1 MNIAEIL
8 KYCPKGTKLYSTVVG
23 EVTLD
28 KIDINEKFPIIAH
41 KCDGRTTSFTEE
53 GCYVNYPDSECT
65 IFPSKDQRDWS
76 KFRLPTKPGD
86 IMMMVDGSCP
96 FITTNVF
103 NKNAPICYCSI
114 GSDGKLVVHHTWYNN
129 FYIPASEEAKKKLFD
144 KIAEAGYKW
153 NADTLELEKIEPKFK
168 EGDVVINSK
177 GYLFLVSAIKDV
189 DSIVVS
195 AVLYTKGALN
205 TYHNPVVMCYTTE
218 VTLASIKDKN
228 RFYSALVREGY
239 KYNKWQHKLI
249 KQEFKPF
256 DKVLVRGNDTEFWKA
271 DIYLGYMK
279 NKSCPYRCTKANY
292 GRCIPYEGNEY
303 LLDTTDSPT
312 WIDKKE

>member
-8 KYCPKGTKLYSTVVG
+8 KYCPKGTKLYSNIFG

-86 IMMMVDGSCP
+86 IMMMIDGSCP

-144 KIAEAGYKW
+144 KMAEAGYKW
-153 NADTLELEKIEPKFK
+153 NADTLELEKLEPKFK
-168 EGDVVINSK
+168 EGDVVSSK
-177 GYLFLVSAIKDV
+177 KGDLYLV
-189 DSIVVS
+189 
-195 AVLYTKGALN
+195 LN
-205 TYHNPVVMCYTTE
+205 TNNSTVHLLTLLYKDGNFIAYNTFSMTSEDLTIATE
-218 VTLASIKDKN
+218 EERNK
-228 RFYSALVREGY
+228 FYSALVREGY
-239 KYNKWQHKLI
+239 KYDKWQHKLV

-256 DKVLVRGNDTEFWKA
+256 EKVLVRDDT
-271 DIYLGYMK
+271 
-279 NKSCPYRCTKANY
+279 NKKWSIDLFSYYDEENENFPYVCMHIHYRY
-292 GRCIPYEGNEY
+292 CIPYEGNEY
-303 LLDTTDSPT
+303 LLGTTDSPT
-312 WIDKKE
+312 CVDKKE